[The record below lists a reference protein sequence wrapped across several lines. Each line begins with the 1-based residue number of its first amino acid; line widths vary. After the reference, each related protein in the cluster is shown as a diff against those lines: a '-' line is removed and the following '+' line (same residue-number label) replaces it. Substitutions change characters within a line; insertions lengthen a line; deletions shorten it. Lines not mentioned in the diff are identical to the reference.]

1 MSLHER
7 GIGERSSQL
16 GRATASGRSFRSV
29 LDGWV
34 VALVL
39 VPTGF
44 ALLMVLLEAG
54 LTSRRA
60 LVAAALV
67 LGGGVLLPAV
77 LYAVTLYQFT
87 DTALLVRVGPFTTR
101 VPYATI
107 RSIEPSRD
115 MSSAPAFS
123 LDRLR
128 VEYGDGQHVLIS
140 PMQRESFVELLATHR
155 RAVAALPR
163 ST

>member
-1 MSLHER
+1 MSSHGR
-7 GIGERSSQL
+7 GIDERSSQL
-16 GRATASGRSFRSV
+16 GRATATGRRFRSV

-77 LYAVTLYQFT
+77 LYAVTVYHLT
-87 DTALLVRVGPFTTR
+87 DSELLVRVGPFTTR
-101 VPYATI
+101 VPYASI
-107 RSIEPSRD
+107 RTIEPSRD
-115 MSSAPAFS
+115 MTSAPAFS

-128 VEYGDGQHVLIS
+128 VEYGEGQYVLIS
-140 PMQRESFVELLATHR
+140 PMQREAFLELLATHR
-155 RAVAALPR
+155 RAVASLPR
-163 ST
+163 FS